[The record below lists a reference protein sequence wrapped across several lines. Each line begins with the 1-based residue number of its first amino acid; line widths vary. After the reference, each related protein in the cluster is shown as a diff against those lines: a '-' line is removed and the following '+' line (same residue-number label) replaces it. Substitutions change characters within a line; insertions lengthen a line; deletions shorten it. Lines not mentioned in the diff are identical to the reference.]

1 MQVDA
6 IEKALAIA
14 ARNKLTKEHK
24 QKVLFC
30 VWCLLIS
37 CVGAW
42 HLLAPPPSARA
53 RCKRRT
59 ASAWP
64 TPLALALLHLP
75 GCAPAPTRAWS
86 VSDVG

>member
-42 HLLAPPPSARA
+42 HLLAPPFFRARA
-53 RCKRRT
+53 LQEAHCFCVAHASGTRVAAPAWMR
-59 ASAWP
+59 ASAN
-64 TPLALALLHLP
+64 
-75 GCAPAPTRAWS
+75 
-86 VSDVG
+86 